1 MTSSFLLVGI
11 LFQTVILWNLS
22 SISAQTTYQN
32 NFQQYLQSFIKE
44 DNIQVNAIDNANNGT
59 YAIAGTV
66 RRVGFKPKK
75 PLLTKLSK
83 NKPMS
88 NPFDVLWAKSYHHP
102 YDPNVDF
109 NVHDVLYTDQ
119 GDYVIAGQV
128 NLPPPIIIYPPPPIE
143 GAEGKQEESPYRGF
157 LLRTDADG
165 SPVEFRVYSQL
176 NSLKSVQQHPDGQ
189 GFVAVGDSIK
199 HNGAVLSVTYGLDP
213 LCANEVRGNI
223 GKIDLVVQRLCLL
236 SIVSHF
242 VAMSILK

>member
-66 RRVGFKPKK
+66 RRDGIKPKK

-109 NVHDVLYTDQ
+109 NVHDVLYTTQ
-119 GDYVIAGQV
+119 GNYVIAGQV
-128 NLPPPIIIYPPPPIE
+128 NIHPQEYPVE
-143 GAEGKQEESPYRGF
+143 GSEEEKHQEESPYRGF

-165 SPVEFRVYSQL
+165 SPVAFKVYSEIKT
-176 NSLKSVQQHPDGQ
+176 LKSVQQHPDGQ
-189 GFVAVGDSIK
+189 GFVAVGDTIK
-199 HNGAVLSVTYGLDP
+199 HNGAVLSVTYDLDP
-213 LCANEVRGNI
+213 LCANEVRGII
-223 GKIDLVVQRLCLL
+223 GKIALWSSNDHTFLL
-236 SIVSHF
+236 
-242 VAMSILK
+242 